1 MKPISPIFTIGR
13 ADHNK
18 YRIIDDSISETHLQ
32 VTPLS
37 GSEYLLRGL
46 SDQPEGLIVDRQAVH
61 LARVGEYTLLQL
73 GNVHT
78 TLGDIFKNATGTV
91 ASHSN
96 HIQLREHHLKPGR
109 THLAGAS
116 SVCDIP
122 LPSPRIAWYA
132 FKLQPSSS
140 GWHLETVH
148 NTVGQPQAITLR
160 EGDTLKISPYHLLFG
175 ANGNLQVQIA
185 KDDHLVI
192 RNLEIRHPT
201 DRSKSLIQNFSLAIP
216 TGEFMGII
224 GPSGAG
230 KSTLLKAIRQLIP
243 IHNGTISLSGRDTR
257 THPEIL
263 KEIGFIP
270 QDDVVI
276 PELTVEENLQ
286 YAAAFKL
293 PADWPATARQEKVN
307 ELLKNLRLEEQRH
320 HSCNKISGGQRKRVN
335 LALELLLEPTF
346 LLADE
351 VCSGLSAL
359 DTDNILQHLRRIAKG
374 GKGVI
379 LTIHSPDIEAL
390 DLMDTLLVL
399 DKGGVIAYYG
409 PAQKALRYFSSA
421 QGDSLYKSPK
431 LIFDVLEKPKTPE
444 SGEERKTPPEEW
456 QKHYR
461 ASPYYH
467 DYIENRLAKEVS
479 HEPN

>member
-1 MKPISPIFTIGR
+1 
-13 ADHNK
+13 
-18 YRIIDDSISETHLQ
+18 
-32 VTPLS
+32 
-37 GSEYLLRGL
+37 
-46 SDQPEGLIVDRQAVH
+46 
-61 LARVGEYTLLQL
+61 
-73 GNVHT
+73 
-78 TLGDIFKNATGTV
+78 
-91 ASHSN
+91 
-96 HIQLREHHLKPGR
+96 
-109 THLAGAS
+109 
-116 SVCDIP
+116 
-122 LPSPRIAWYA
+122 
-132 FKLQPSSS
+132 
-140 GWHLETVH
+140 
-148 NTVGQPQAITLR
+148 
-160 EGDTLKISPYHLLFG
+160 
-175 ANGNLQVQIA
+175 
-185 KDDHLVI
+185 
-192 RNLEIRHPT
+192 
-201 DRSKSLIQNFSLAIP
+201 
-216 TGEFMGII
+216 MGII

-243 IHNGTISLSGRDTR
+243 THNGTISLSGRDTR

-286 YAAAFKL
+286 YAATFKL
-293 PADWPATARQEKVN
+293 PADWPATARQKKVD

-320 HSCNKISGGQRKRVN
+320 QLCSSGEVSGGQRKRVN

-359 DTDNILQHLRRIAKG
+359 DTDNILQHLRRIANG

-379 LTIHSPDIEAL
+379 LTIHSPDIESL

-431 LIFDVLEKPKTPE
+431 LIFDVLEKSKTTTE
-444 SGEERKTPPEEW
+444 GKEVRKTPPEEW

-467 DYIENRLAKEVS
+467 DYIENRLATEVS
-479 HEPN
+479 REPN